1 MHIALRIILAIIYL
15 FAGLALFFGRKRFRE
30 EGKVSNLLIRAGLLV
45 LAAITPLLR

>member
-30 EGKVSNLLIRAGLLV
+30 AGEAPNLIIPAGLLA
-45 LAAITPLLR
+45 LAAITTLLK